1 MQPQPALGDRLV
13 EAGLGTGSIVL
24 AISTSLRAA
33 ISGSAKGRGRRT
45 SFVRQHG
52 ETAAN

>member
-1 MQPQPALGDRLV
+1 MQPQPALGDRLI

-33 ISGSAKGRGRRT
+33 ISGSATGRRSANFIRAP
-45 SFVRQHG
+45 SFCS
-52 ETAAN
+52 